1 MTAIANSSGVYSV
14 NLPVRQ
20 IEGQSLSATAT
31 DAAGN
36 TSSPTSAL
44 APVLPLL
51 AEDNVTSLPLQT
63 DVTVSTE
70 HQSDYGFLL
79 VNALGNVANVLGNDT
94 ASVNFSI
101 ASGGSGSITIN
112 AAATGVVLSLL
123 NTLEVVIQ
131 RFDTALNARVT
142 VVDTGKP
149 DFASLLTLG
158 ASGVTL
164 NYSGLTG
171 GITAW
176 SATTPTCWRPGHT
189 PALMSRW

>member
-1 MTAIANSSGVYSV
+1 M
-14 NLPVRQ
+14 RW
-20 IEGQSLSATAT
+20 EM
-31 DAAGN
+31 
-36 TSSPTSAL
+36 SPTCWG
-44 APVLPLL
+44 
-51 AEDNVTSLPLQT
+51 TIQ
-63 DVTVSTE
+63 
-70 HQSDYGFLL
+70 Q
-79 VNALGNVANVLGNDT
+79 
-94 ASVNFSI
+94 SVNFSI

-171 GITAW
+171 GDYRVVSYNTNLLATGAYTSLDVSVVKPAQGPSPVVLPSLAISSPIPIPPMGRITPPFRHA
-176 SATTPTCWRPGHT
+176 GHHHH
-189 PALMSRW
+189 

>member
-1 MTAIANSSGVYSV
+1 
-14 NLPVRQ
+14 
-20 IEGQSLSATAT
+20 
-31 DAAGN
+31 
-36 TSSPTSAL
+36 
-44 APVLPLL
+44 
-51 AEDNVTSLPLQT
+51 
-63 DVTVSTE
+63 
-70 HQSDYGFLL
+70 L

-131 RFDTALNARVT
+131 RFDTALNAWVT

-171 GITAW
+171 GDYRVVSYNTNLLATGAYTSLDVSVVKASAGTITGGTTESGNIITDTDPANGQDNALPARW
-176 SATTPTCWRPGHT
+176 SPPSLTVTATW
-189 PALMSRW
+189 